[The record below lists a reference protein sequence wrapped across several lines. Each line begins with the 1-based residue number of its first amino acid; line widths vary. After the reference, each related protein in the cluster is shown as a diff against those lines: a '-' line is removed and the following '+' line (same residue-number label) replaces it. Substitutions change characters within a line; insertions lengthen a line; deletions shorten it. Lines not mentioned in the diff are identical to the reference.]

1 VARERPELEAILEEA
16 MIVRA
21 EGWLTSVD
29 LNVRYPRSRTVAAA
43 PAHHLDL
50 PGDSLWPPLTWA
62 QREALRISAEHQEVR
77 RRDLMARCGISR
89 EVARRALASLVQHG
103 LLRRVG
109 RGRGARY
116 VSPASPGTEPR

>member
-1 VARERPELEAILEEA
+1 

-29 LNVRYPRSRTVAAA
+29 LNVRYPRSRTVVAA

-50 PGDSLWPPLTWA
+50 PGGSVLPPLTWA
-62 QREALRISAEHQEVR
+62 QREALRISAEYQEVR

-89 EVARRALASLVQHG
+89 EVARRALASLVERG
-103 LLRRVG
+103 LLQRLG
-109 RGRGARY
+109 RGRGTRY
-116 VSPASPGTEPR
+116 VPTASPSAEPK

>member
-1 VARERPELEAILEEA
+1 

-21 EGWLTSVD
+21 EGWLTSGD
-29 LNVRYPRSRTVAAA
+29 LNVRYPRSRTTVAPPA
-43 PAHHLDL
+43 PHSNPLDDL
-50 PGDSLWPPLTWA
+50 LLPPLTWA

-89 EVARRALASLVQHG
+89 EVARRALASLVERG
-103 LLRRVG
+103 LLQRVG

-116 VSPASPGTEPR
+116 VLPT